1 LAYRRANRAERF
13 PVAKATPGDTGRQVW
28 NRQRTD
34 RDLVDAGDIVLGH
47 EPVQRWNL
55 PDGWVISHKP
65 AHPPLVSETDFI
77 AAQDINA
84 ARRPAPGIGL
94 TAPQKRCYFLA
105 GLLICGG
112 CGRKMES
119 AWSNGKPEWWQSCS
133 RLTPPGYRG
142 SLGVHGCVSAGQTV
156 RLASGSSWPGTV
168 KTHVNSL
175 TRKLRVAV
183 RSEAGAACHWHLLP
197 ALTRRG

>member
-1 LAYRRANRAERF
+1 
-13 PVAKATPGDTGRQVW
+13 
-28 NRQRTD
+28 
-34 RDLVDAGDIVLGH
+34 
-47 EPVQRWNL
+47 
-55 PDGWVISHKP
+55 
-65 AHPPLVSETDFI
+65 
-77 AAQDINA
+77 
-84 ARRPAPGIGL
+84 
-94 TAPQKRCYFLA
+94 
-105 GLLICGG
+105 
-112 CGRKMES
+112 
-119 AWSNGKPEWWQSCS
+119 
-133 RLTPPGYRG
+133 LTPPGYRG